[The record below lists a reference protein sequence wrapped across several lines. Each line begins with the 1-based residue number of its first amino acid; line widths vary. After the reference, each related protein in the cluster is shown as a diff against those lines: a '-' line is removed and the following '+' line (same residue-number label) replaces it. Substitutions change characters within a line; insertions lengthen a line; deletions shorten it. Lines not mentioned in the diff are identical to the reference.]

1 MFLWLVEETGMR
13 KHSLNLECEAV
24 DLFHDLGSAL
34 HLLTLEAQETLN
46 LELVVQTRLT
56 HMMAHIGSKPRSVS
70 SKLYLLS
77 IVELG

>member
-1 MFLWLVEETGMR
+1 MR
-13 KHSLNLECEAV
+13 KQSLNLECEAV
-24 DLFHDLGSAL
+24 DLFHDLSSAL

-46 LELVVQTRLT
+46 LELFVQLRLT
-56 HMMAHIGSKPRSVS
+56 HVKTDIGSKHISVS

>member
-1 MFLWLVEETGMR
+1 MR
-13 KHSLNLECEAV
+13 KQSLNLECEAV

-46 LELVVQTRLT
+46 LELFVQLRLT
-56 HMMAHIGSKPRSVS
+56 HVKTDIESKHISVS